1 MVDVIA
7 LKKMPEYGQP
17 VVMGAPAG
25 VAAPPPLSTNASS
38 FQASGVTQFPPVTG
52 TPQPGV
58 SGFQNSGFGGALGND
73 EPLGYSNQR
82 GPVASNGYGSLSGA
96 GNEHSNFMTVRR
108 IPDNYPVG
116 TGTMLTVMRWLF
128 FGMHALT
135 LLAYLFSFCIPNFD
149 FSQFMTALFFM
160 FLSCLFML
168 CALDLGIMRIFLD
181 TNPILANRWASIA
194 FGIFFILAYPYPS
207 NVINGDIMRTVG
219 AVLMLVNVVI
229 NLFLLIYGIV
239 GIFACNT
246 NRGGARI

>member
-1 MVDVIA
+1 
-7 LKKMPEYGQP
+7 MPEYGQP

-38 FQASGVTQFPPVTG
+38 FQGSGVAHYPQATG

-82 GPVASNGYGSLSGA
+82 GPVASHGYGSMNGG

-116 TGTMLTVMRWLF
+116 AGTMVTVMRWLF

-135 LLAYLFSFCIPNFD
+135 LIAYFLSFCISAFD
-149 FSQFMTALFFM
+149 FSQFVTALFFM

-194 FGIFFILAYPYPS
+194 FGIFFILAYPYPPGVTGGFITR
-207 NVINGDIMRTVG
+207 VIGG
-219 AVLMLVNVVI
+219 VLMLINVAL
-229 NLFLLIYGIV
+229 NLFLLIYGLI
-239 GIFACNT
+239 GLFACNT
-246 NRGGARI
+246 NKSGARI